1 MKLKTLFC
9 KQGLAVIL
17 AMGLGLS
24 FAAPSYGAIGRQG
37 TIEFFYESYNI
48 GQSPAPIGT
57 LFTEIYG
64 KAGSVIGLALSS
76 TLVWNFDF
84 YLEIKQ
90 INRTGKLTYTG
101 EKTTVLLIPIS
112 LGVRYVQPLGF
123 VQPYV
128 GGGLD
133 FYLFYEDNPIGS
145 VFNYVRGS
153 HFLGGT
159 YIQFSKSV
167 PVMLDFRVKYTS
179 ATATVNERQVQLGG
193 FEYGAGFV
201 IAF

>member
-1 MKLKTLFC
+1 MKLKTLFW
-9 KQGLAVIL
+9 KQRLAFVM
-17 AMGLGLS
+17 ALGLS
-24 FAAPSYGAIGRQG
+24 LAVVVPSSGAIGRQG
-37 TIEFFYESYNI
+37 TVEFLYVNYNI

-76 TLVWNFDF
+76 TLVWNFDL

-90 INRTGKLTYTG
+90 INRTGKLTYSG

-112 LGVRYVQPLGF
+112 LGVRYVQPLGI
-123 VQPYV
+123 VQPYL

-153 HFLGGT
+153 HVLGGT
-159 YIQFSKSV
+159 YVQFSKSV

-193 FEYGAGFV
+193 LEYGAGFV